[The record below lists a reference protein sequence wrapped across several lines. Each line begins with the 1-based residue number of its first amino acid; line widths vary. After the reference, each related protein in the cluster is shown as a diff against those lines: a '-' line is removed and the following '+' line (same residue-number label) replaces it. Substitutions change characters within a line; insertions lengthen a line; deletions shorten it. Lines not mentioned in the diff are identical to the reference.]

1 VENLL
6 QIPKWIAQPVRVDT
20 WSRPLPPRHVHIL
33 PSLSLGGAEKII
45 VDLAR
50 SWAEAGVEADIIV
63 LRKVKAEYQINEPG
77 ITVHKLG
84 DLSPQQRLIQAAKI
98 IHASQLPAYCHL
110 TTLTELQGLWSLGCK
125 TVPVVHNAKC
135 GWKTDPHHWDN
146 EHVPFIVACG
156 EQVADELSQSGIKN
170 PVKVIRHVV
179 PAIPPLS
186 TSQKATV
193 RKAFGASPNTVLI
206 GMLGRIV
213 PQKRYTR
220 AIRLLQGLRLQGIDA
235 KLVIIGGVQGHE
247 GVLAKHAVSNEI
259 QRLGLQ
265 SYVFLTGPLANA
277 SRLLSA
283 LDLFLNTSLYEGVS
297 IATMEAHASGTPV
310 ISTAVGGQA
319 EAVLKAQLMA
329 EDATDTDWLTA
340 ITNTLKQAKLPA
352 VSTPAWQRQ
361 LAAQI
366 WPWSL
371 VTNQTH
377 IPQSDVLFI
386 TSNIDVGGAQRSLCN
401 LVAELTKYPL
411 NMAVAISGPIGVPE
425 FLRLPQEAG
434 VDFIQ
439 LQPHQGVSLSQR
451 VGNLLSLIQQRLP
464 RHIAFWNMDSA
475 TKLAISKC
483 LEGSSI
489 KICDVSP
496 GPLLFDEL
504 KQVAQLARVLSTS
517 SEKYL
522 KNLHVL
528 VSKYHTTEIPYTPKV
543 VVIPNGVPD
552 NKTQISATDGPTP
565 PPGYPPELAVVT
577 VGRLHPSKRPD
588 LLPLV
593 AKELSQLVPGASLSV
608 IGGVH
613 SERQQSQV
621 EAVLQGQ
628 KLPPNLFFLGPDTR
642 TLGFLPRFACFY
654 MVSTGQ
660 GCPNASLE
668 AMMAGIPIVA
678 NPDGGTAEQII
689 DHVTGTLVPDPGSP
703 QQYAKELAQAI
714 AKILTDP
721 PTATKLKAS
730 AKQHVQTQFSMSKMA
745 NAYYTLFRN
754 SYTQL

>member
-1 VENLL
+1 
-6 QIPKWIAQPVRVDT
+6 
-20 WSRPLPPRHVHIL
+20 
-33 PSLSLGGAEKII
+33 
-45 VDLAR
+45 
-50 SWAEAGVEADIIV
+50 
-63 LRKVKAEYQINEPG
+63 
-77 ITVHKLG
+77 
-84 DLSPQQRLIQAAKI
+84 
-98 IHASQLPAYCHL
+98 
-110 TTLTELQGLWSLGCK
+110 
-125 TVPVVHNAKC
+125 
-135 GWKTDPHHWDN
+135 
-146 EHVPFIVACG
+146 
-156 EQVADELSQSGIKN
+156 
-170 PVKVIRHVV
+170 
-179 PAIPPLS
+179 
-186 TSQKATV
+186 
-193 RKAFGASPNTVLI
+193 
-206 GMLGRIV
+206 
-213 PQKRYTR
+213 
-220 AIRLLQGLRLQGIDA
+220 
-235 KLVIIGGVQGHE
+235 
-247 GVLAKHAVSNEI
+247 
-259 QRLGLQ
+259 
-265 SYVFLTGPLANA
+265 
-277 SRLLSA
+277 
-283 LDLFLNTSLYEGVS
+283 
-297 IATMEAHASGTPV
+297 
-310 ISTAVGGQA
+310 
-319 EAVLKAQLMA
+319 
-329 EDATDTDWLTA
+329 
-340 ITNTLKQAKLPA
+340 
-352 VSTPAWQRQ
+352 
-361 LAAQI
+361 
-366 WPWSL
+366 
-371 VTNQTH
+371 
-377 IPQSDVLFI
+377 
-386 TSNIDVGGAQRSLCN
+386 
-401 LVAELTKYPL
+401 
-411 NMAVAISGPIGVPE
+411 MAVAISGPIGVPE

-528 VSKYHTTEIPYTPKV
+528 VSKYHTTKIPYTPKV